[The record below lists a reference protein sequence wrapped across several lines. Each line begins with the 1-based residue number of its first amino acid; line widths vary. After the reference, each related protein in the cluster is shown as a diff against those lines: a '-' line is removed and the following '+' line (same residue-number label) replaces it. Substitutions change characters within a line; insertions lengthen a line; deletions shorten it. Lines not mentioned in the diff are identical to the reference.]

1 MEAPPQAP
9 FKRWV
14 VAPFDYGLRVNA
26 AALPIPVGLP
36 PFFAA
41 AAASGA
47 ASNMLYGVVDHVLP
61 ESASRDTQRVFHG
74 HQARLLEG

>member
-47 ASNMLYGVVDHVLP
+47 ASN
-61 ESASRDTQRVFHG
+61 
-74 HQARLLEG
+74 RL